1 MRNNKE
7 ENKWKNGEVGGDAFL
22 TDICKRVFAVV
33 EHLTGNTNTLAD
45 SWQKL
50 PTKNQNLSR
59 FPFTQP
65 SSFRTTN
72 AWTSRR
78 THTL

>member
-45 SWQKL
+45 
-50 PTKNQNLSR
+50 
-59 FPFTQP
+59 
-65 SSFRTTN
+65 
-72 AWTSRR
+72 
-78 THTL
+78 